1 MKLGR
6 IKQKIKGG
14 HGFLDHSGTWRKILG
29 EEVEGVWRLTHR
41 LLNTSENDSCMYM
54 TKKWRGG

>member
-14 HGFLDHSGTWRKILG
+14 CGFLDHSGAWRKILG
-29 EEVEGVWRLTHR
+29 EDVEGGLEADTQAPEH
-41 LLNTSENDSCMYM
+41 
-54 TKKWRGG
+54 